1 MLGSRAA
8 LLRGPARA
16 GSTRSL
22 SQTLLAQRHQRI
34 RPVYPVICASRQFSL
49 WPSSKPSPAPAP
61 APPTDAPALASPVPE
76 QVASSASTPASPA
89 IDAPSPDV
97 TASLLQESATPGA
110 PVSSAV
116 DLAANTV
123 SAVPPLQLGDCAA
136 AGLTKL
142 GLVSFPAGLAVSFLE
157 FLNVSTGLSWFSTII
172 VGTIAT
178 RAVLFPLGVLQQRNT
193 GKLAPFQPKLL
204 ALKEKM
210 TEAGKTE
217 DKVALQRVILQ
228 QRNIYRQA
236 GVSLPA
242 MLALPFAQIPVTLGM
257 FFGIRRLMES
267 NLPQVHASG
276 IADIIPAWADLSVP
290 DPYYMIPVA
299 STVLM
304 NVAIMAFSK
313 DQAATSDRKTVG
325 LTMLFF
331 RGMSIIFL
339 PVSMTLSL
347 GLNVSIITGSILLA
361 AQTYILRKPAVR
373 RALSIPPL
381 PKRNKHQTT
390 PTFKESIGFAKEW
403 FINKKEEAE
412 RKALRQSN
420 VKKW

>member
-22 SQTLLAQRHQRI
+22 TQTLLAQRHRRI
-34 RPVYPVICASRQFSL
+34 RSAHALLAPSASRQFSL
-49 WPSSKPSPAPAP
+49 WPSSKPQPA
-61 APPTDAPALASPVPE
+61 
-76 QVASSASTPASPA
+76 PASPA
-89 IDAPSPDV
+89 DVPAPETAVPEQAVTASPVIDAPSPDL
-97 TASLLQESATPGA
+97 TAGLLQESATPGA
-110 PVSSAV
+110 AVSEAV
-116 DLAANTV
+116 DLAVNGA
-123 SAVPPLQLGDCAA
+123 SAIPPLQLGDCAA

-142 GLVSFPAGLAVSFLE
+142 GLISFPAGLAVSFLE
-157 FLNVSTGLSWFSTII
+157 FINVSTGLSWFSTII
-172 VGTIAT
+172 LGTVAT
-178 RAVLFPLGVLQQRNT
+178 RALLFPLGIIQQRNT

-217 DKVALQRVILQ
+217 DKVALQRVIIQ
-228 QRNIYRQA
+228 QRNIYKQA
-236 GVSLPA
+236 GVNLPA
-242 MLALPFAQIPVTLGM
+242 MLALPFAQIPVTIGM

-290 DPYYMIPVA
+290 DPYYIVPVA
-299 STVLM
+299 GTVLM
-304 NVAIMAFSK
+304 NVAIVAFSK

-331 RGMSIIFL
+331 RGMSVIFL
-339 PVSMTLSL
+339 PVSMTLAL
-347 GLNVSIITGSILLA
+347 GLNISIITGSVLLA

-373 RALSIPPL
+373 RALSIPAL
-381 PKRNKHQTT
+381 PKRNKRQTT
-390 PTFKESIGFAKEW
+390 PTLKESVGFAKEW

-412 RKALRQSN
+412 RKALRGQN